1 MTLVLATR
9 AVIPG
14 AAFGITPTT
23 KRAGES
29 IKAAFTRLIS
39 GLKSLPLDFQKQRE
53 LRTLEKQRGSG
64 ALSYSDFKF
73 LERAG
78 DDVGKLLRAGLFCL
92 ASPEYFFYSYLVIP
106 VMSSGNPWAW
116 RTHPSGFDSQE
127 DKFSRDRICIHR
139 RQIAVVSALTT
150 LFAGCADD
158 SDAKLRDARRGQL
171 ALVQEAIEVSSSK
184 GIASALQV
192 LDPWI
197 NTNTGK
203 FSKNTGS
210 RRLGHRT
217 DTAAAPTLT
226 GVDKQASS
234 FPRVKLDIQGVPWA
248 TVKDMCRAV
257 GVDGVPNIWLLRRM
271 NRGELIKYYDTI
283 RNGDEFISS
292 VGVGA
297 LGEDEV
303 LNCCI
308 ERCISVDPSRNNKAL
323 RHDLQTWIQLATAK
337 DGRNEQNKRLVLSSL
352 HVCRDVSRDPS
363 GLGGSLRAILK
374 T

>member
-1 MTLVLATR
+1 MIATR
-9 AVIPG
+9 AAVSVAP
-14 AAFGITPTT
+14 FGVTPA
-23 KRAGES
+23 KRAGENV
-29 IKAAFTRLIS
+29 KAAFSRLVS

-53 LRTLEKQRGSG
+53 LRTLQKQRGNG
-64 ALSYSDFKF
+64 ALSYSEFKF

-106 VMSSGNPWAW
+106 MMSSGNPWAW
-116 RTHPSGFDSQE
+116 RTHPSGFDSGE

-158 SDAKLRDARRGQL
+158 SDVKLKEARRGQL
-171 ALVQEAIEVSSSK
+171 ALVQEAIEASSSK

-197 NTNTGK
+197 NISNDK
-203 FSKNTGS
+203 FSKNGGS
-210 RRLGHRT
+210 RFFGHRA
-217 DTAAAPTLT
+217 DTVASTSA
-226 GVDKQASS
+226 GVDKQAST
-234 FPRVKLDIQGVPWA
+234 FPRVKLDIQGVPWS

-257 GVDGVPNIWLLRRM
+257 GVDGVPNIWFLRRI

-292 VGVGA
+292 VGIGA

-308 ERCISVDPSRNNKAL
+308 ERCISVDPSRDNKAL
-323 RHDLQTWIQLATAK
+323 RQDLQSWIQLATAK

-352 HVCRDVSRDPS
+352 HICRDVSKDPS
-363 GLGGSLRAILK
+363 GLGGALRAILK